1 VGNAHRVFFSL
12 LLKKLPDSR
21 ISVRKSQHQL
31 STNDNFG
38 NRVPNKLGTI
48 KYEEGVFIMF
58 NFNKKQEEDPQ
69 KALDN
74 ARNVVNNGLMG
85 GITKA
90 FMGQGFVD
98 KMNNAMDQG
107 QAAMDGMHQMN
118 WVAQYGMDATAEVL
132 SVMDTGATI
141 NMDPVVEMKMMI
153 TTPMGMTFETTART
167 MVSRIA
173 VPRMGD
179 KVKIKYNPSDPSQIA
194 VMS

>member
-1 VGNAHRVFFSL
+1 
-12 LLKKLPDSR
+12 
-21 ISVRKSQHQL
+21 
-31 STNDNFG
+31 
-38 NRVPNKLGTI
+38 
-48 KYEEGVFIMF
+48 MF

-74 ARNVVNNGLMG
+74 ARNVVNKGMMG
-85 GITKA
+85 GLTKA

-107 QAAMDGMHQMN
+107 QAAIDGVNQMN
-118 WVAQYGMDATAEVL
+118 WAAQNGLDGNAQVL
-132 SVMDTGATI
+132 SVVDTGATI
-141 NMDPVVEMKMMI
+141 NMNPVVEMKLMV
-153 TTPMGMTFETTART
+153 TTPMGTSFETTART

-179 KVKIKYNPSDPSQIA
+179 IIKIKYNPADPTQIF